1 MTKSESIGNLA
12 TALCAF
18 QKEIEGAK
26 KTSKNPF
33 YNSKYAD
40 LAEVWET
47 IREPLTR
54 NGLSVMQGG
63 DGSMDIVDTREV
75 NAKSG
80 VVLEEKRMIIR
91 VETTV
96 LHTSGEWI
104 SYSLPVPLVKTE
116 PQDIGKAYTY
126 ARRYALTAA
135 LGIHQEDDDGN
146 SHVKTPPEPK
156 ADTLKP
162 ARDKAYTELKKYAP
176 TDQEVLA
183 LDKATDQPSLDGI
196 VLSAKTRFERNQK
209 PETIEYVRECIIK
222 NWDLL
227 KYNFFTKGNSL
238 KKNIDFDGFKE
249 DKDLD
254 KIDDIAL
261 LKGYREHLREAVI
274 DKKKAGK

>member
-183 LDKATDQPSLDGI
+183 IDKATDQPSLDGI
-196 VLSAKTRFERNQK
+196 VLSAKIRFEREK
-209 PETIEYVRECIIK
+209 PETAEDLHKAIETAWDKLNMTFVHK
-222 NWDLL
+222 N
-227 KYNFFTKGNSL
+227 NSV
-238 KKNIDFDGFKE
+238 KKH
-249 DKDLD
+249 LD
-254 KIDDIAL
+254 IDDYSKLTEIDDVPL
-261 LKGYREHLREAVI
+261 LKGYREHLREEY
-274 DKKKAGK
+274 KKKGVK